1 MERPKEEKMRVRQG
15 KDKKRRFK
23 EDVYLLDKTD
33 EELGDFI
40 GDEERKGLEYA
51 RKHREETK
59 GRDMCKEHRE
69 RKEKEAET
77 LTKRNEVLEDHARDL
92 EKQFNDYK
100 ATTEQR
106 FDKIA
111 QMLKGV
117 FKSSS

>member
-1 MERPKEEKMRVRQG
+1 MERPKDEKMRVRQG
-15 KDKKRRFK
+15 KDKERRFK

-51 RKHREETK
+51 RKHREQAK

-77 LTKRNEVLEDHARDL
+77 LTKRNEVLEAWARDVEAKQKKM
-92 EKQFNDYK
+92 EKDMEK
-100 ATTEQR
+100 MASL
-106 FDKIA
+106 IA
-111 QMLKGV
+111 QLMGK
-117 FKSSS
+117 

>member
-77 LTKRNEVLEDHARDL
+77 LTKRNEVLEAWARDVEAKQKKM
-92 EKQFNDYK
+92 EKDMEKMANLL
-100 ATTEQR
+100 
-106 FDKIA
+106 A
-111 QMLKGV
+111 QLLPK
-117 FKSSS
+117 

>member
-51 RKHREETK
+51 RKHREQAK

-77 LTKRNEVLEDHARDL
+77 LTKRNEVLEAWARDVEAKQKKM
-92 EKQFNDYK
+92 EKDMEKMANLL
-100 ATTEQR
+100 
-106 FDKIA
+106 A
-111 QMLKGV
+111 QLLPK
-117 FKSSS
+117 